1 LPVLALGGAAWIWD
15 NVTNDEAVTVIL
27 VAMVAAATLL
37 LVLRLRRLET
47 PNRVVPLVASGVI
60 LVVGVVVAFLA
71 ADLELGEQTAEVP
84 TMLFGLGAIALARE
98 PRGVLYDM
106 VNRIRLRRMRDAERR
121 DEDAMLAEQRAPA
134 GVTA

>member
-1 LPVLALGGAAWIWD
+1 
-15 NVTNDEAVTVIL
+15 VTNDEAVSVIL
-27 VAMVAAATLL
+27 VAMVGAAVLL

-47 PNRVVPLVASGVI
+47 PNRAIPIVLSVVVV
-60 LVVGVVVAFLA
+60 VVGIALALLA

-106 VNRIRLRRMRDAERR
+106 VNRIRLRQMRDAERR
-121 DEDAMLAEQRAPA
+121 DEEALLAERGASA